1 MICIIQFV
9 PLIFFHLVINLL
21 FERMVRTKAA
31 SIRNIGVNKIHPWE
45 LFSRRSILPY
55 RGQYNK
61 TIMGT
66 SFQTRIIKDNATIQG
81 LIPVLLCV
89 SFSPVSELSRKCRE
103 RGQPGIHKVAFCS
116 CCSAAVTP
124 RACSA
129 LAPSQAEN
137 SWYGSGSF
145 AWHTVL
151 FNQS

>member
-103 RGQPGIHKVAFCS
+103 RSQPGIHKVAFCS